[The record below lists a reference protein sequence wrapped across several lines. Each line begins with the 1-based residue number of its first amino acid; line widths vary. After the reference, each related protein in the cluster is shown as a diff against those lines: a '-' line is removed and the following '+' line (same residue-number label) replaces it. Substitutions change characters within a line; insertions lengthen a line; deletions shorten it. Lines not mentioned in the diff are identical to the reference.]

1 MTEEISA
8 ASVYAPFA
16 CPVVFFTVWP
26 RIPVNT
32 VYTCQS
38 ISKYA
43 YLAKIIRNFG
53 AISGA
58 RKNLR
63 LDAWTYLLYLYRS
76 DGRRFIW
83 FSISG
88 FLFLRH
94 DLLCPSKKM
103 VGRPPVA

>member
-1 MTEEISA
+1 MAPVEYPKTISLNMTEEISA

-53 AISGA
+53 NFCGQEKFETRCVGTFAIPIPRPGQEV
-58 RKNLR
+58 
-63 LDAWTYLLYLYRS
+63 
-76 DGRRFIW
+76 
-83 FSISG
+83 
-88 FLFLRH
+88 H
-94 DLLCPSKKM
+94 M
-103 VGRPPVA
+103 VFHF